1 MKHFL
6 RGGPRHDNARALAP
20 SPGGIPVDLGAAD
33 QKATDLDGE
42 GESGRRVPN
51 FHDSFWNGHEFKN
64 GLGPTDPAGQKCE

>member
-1 MKHFL
+1 MRGRSPHHPAVFPL
-6 RGGPRHDNARALAP
+6 RN
-20 SPGGIPVDLGAAD
+20 LGAAD